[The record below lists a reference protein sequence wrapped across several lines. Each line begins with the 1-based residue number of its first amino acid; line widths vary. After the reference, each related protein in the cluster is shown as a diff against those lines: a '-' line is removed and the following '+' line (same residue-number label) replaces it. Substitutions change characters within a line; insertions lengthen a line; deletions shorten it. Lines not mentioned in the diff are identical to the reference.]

1 VATDFR
7 ESAMAATQWAADLA
21 ADISVPV
28 VLAHVVEP
36 VVVPPRW
43 QGLPTDFEGDR
54 TASGQRMLAKV
65 AASFRDTPNDCV
77 VAVGDPA
84 DTIASLAI
92 EHGAGLVV
100 MGLAN
105 PDESE
110 SRKPGSIAYRVLRTA
125 HVALVVVPTLRAQ
138 VPATA

>member
-1 VATDFR
+1 
-7 ESAMAATQWAADLA
+7 
-21 ADISVPV
+21 
-28 VLAHVVEP
+28 
-36 VVVPPRW
+36 
-43 QGLPTDFEGDR
+43 
-54 TASGQRMLAKV
+54 MLAKV